1 MKILIEDTDTDNE
14 LHFEIDGTAEELV
27 SGILNGIQGI
37 AETIGVETTQLLVT
51 MQMMV
56 CMQESD
62 MKRFEPGEEI
72 SNEKNSNEEKTGN
85 NN

>member
-1 MKILIEDTDTDNE
+1 MKILIEDTDKDNE

-37 AETIGVETTQLLVT
+37 AETIGVETVQLLVT

-56 CMQESD
+56 CMQQGD

-72 SNEKNSNEEKTGN
+72 SNEENSNEEKTGDN
-85 NN
+85 N